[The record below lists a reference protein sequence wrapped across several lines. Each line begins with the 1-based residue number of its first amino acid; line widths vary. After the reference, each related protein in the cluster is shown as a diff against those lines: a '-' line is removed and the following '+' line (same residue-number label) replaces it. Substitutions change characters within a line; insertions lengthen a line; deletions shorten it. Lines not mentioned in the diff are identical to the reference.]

1 MRAIAQ
7 GCSEYNLTIVVNRE
21 DSVKALK
28 AVHSRYYLSKT
39 TMAVGIVGPGLI
51 GGTLIEQL
59 RKQVYLL
66 IAILEIVST
75 DSSLEKCL

>member
-1 MRAIAQ
+1 V
-7 GCSEYNLTIVVNRE
+7 TIVVNRE

-59 RKQVYLL
+59 REQVLAATLESVTKDCL
-66 IAILEIVST
+66 IKVFV
-75 DSSLEKCL
+75 

>member
-1 MRAIAQ
+1 M
-7 GCSEYNLTIVVNRE
+7 TIVVNRE

-39 TMAVGIVGPGLI
+39 TMAVGVVGPGLI

-59 RKQVYLL
+59 REQVL
-66 IAILEIVST
+66 AATLEIVT
-75 DSSLEKCL
+75 KDCLIKVFV